1 MDHRVGPLYVILFR
15 QGRKSSNELT
25 LETPTSWLIMTGLVV
40 IVDIIDG
47 FERCCS
53 HSSYCTM
60 SQRCIRPIFW
70 SISLYLGLIKL
81 GHISFCTI
89 GTIWMKNQ
97 YSVIT
102 SPSSTPQRLHASR
115 SFPVCVIPTY
125 WLVTIVTMDKI
136 HRYQPLS
143 ILSQSYLSGDAR
155 CTEPLIPPRS
165 HLNLK
170 SSNILPSPP
179 PILIDILHP
188 TLSHG

>member
-70 SISLYLGLIKL
+70 SISLYWGVIKL
-81 GHISFCTI
+81 GHISFCNI
-89 GTIWMKNQ
+89 GTIWDEESI
-97 YSVIT
+97 YSVILLLYVY
-102 SPSSTPQRLHASR
+102 PQRLHASR
-115 SFPVCVIPTY
+115 SFPVCVYSNILAGHNGHNGQDSQIPA
-125 WLVTIVTMDKI
+125 IV
-136 HRYQPLS
+136 HPLP
-143 ILSQSYLSGDAR
+143 ILFIRGCS
-155 CTEPLIPPRS
+155 EPLIPPRS

-170 SSNILPSPP
+170 SSNILPSSP

-188 TLSHG
+188 TPSHG